1 MGMLTGL
8 MHAEDTFQ
16 ALTCSCGVPS
26 IMPAGELES
35 KNTFTYT
42 QELHNATWREKMFC
56 RKKFLTGN
64 HPVGFR

>member
-35 KNTFTYT
+35 KNTFT
-42 QELHNATWREKMFC
+42 
-56 RKKFLTGN
+56 
-64 HPVGFR
+64 